1 MTTFDGFKVFIS
13 DRCSS
18 NCRGGVVIYVKNDR
32 PTSVSVTISKNAIC
46 ECLQIIEQHADVDNV
61 IVTGDFNE
69 NLNNA
74 ETHHLF
80 NLLTAHGYLQLV
92 KQSTFLTGSLLD
104 VVYVKGELEFLRADV
119 EPIYFSDHEIVSI
132 NIPP

>member
-1 MTTFDGFKVFIS
+1 MLFRSEILMLRLALKM
-13 DRCSS
+13 R
-18 NCRGGVVIYVKNDR
+18 NLLLVVIYR

-69 NLNNA
+69 NLNND

-104 VVYVKGELEFLRADV
+104 VVYVKGEVEFLRADV
-119 EPIYFSDHEIVSI
+119 EPIYFSDHEIVSVKI
-132 NIPP
+132 SP